1 MRVLTVLVAASIIYL
16 ALLLAGRIAGVNPA
30 LVAVSIAAVAST
42 ALLIDRVA
50 DLLQDSEEE

>member
-1 MRVLTVLVAASIIYL
+1 VRVLTVLAAASVIYL
-16 ALLLAGRIAGVNPA
+16 AFLLAARITGVSPA
-30 LVAVSIAAVAST
+30 FAVVSIAAVAST